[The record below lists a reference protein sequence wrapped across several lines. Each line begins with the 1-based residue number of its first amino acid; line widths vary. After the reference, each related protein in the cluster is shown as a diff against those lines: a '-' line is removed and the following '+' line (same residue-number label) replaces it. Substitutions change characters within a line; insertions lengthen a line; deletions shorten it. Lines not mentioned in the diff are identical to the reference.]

1 VASTVEPVR
10 VAAPKAKPPAARP
23 PAPAAPA
30 IRTPTGRD
38 IKPAAR
44 PLPRPAL
51 MPAWIQPLPPIPL
64 PLLNRKPPGNTNA
77 EVTQVQNRYQEA
89 AEAQQRFLNRMMG
102 R

>member
-1 VASTVEPVR
+1 
-10 VAAPKAKPPAARP
+10 
-23 PAPAAPA
+23 
-30 IRTPTGRD
+30 
-38 IKPAAR
+38 
-44 PLPRPAL
+44 